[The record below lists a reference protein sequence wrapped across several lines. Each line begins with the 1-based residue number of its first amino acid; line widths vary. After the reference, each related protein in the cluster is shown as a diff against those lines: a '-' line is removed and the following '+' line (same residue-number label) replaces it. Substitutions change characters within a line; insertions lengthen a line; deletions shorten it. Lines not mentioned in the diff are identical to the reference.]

1 MILRLLWI
9 SKLPSTH
16 ASVPTSHT
24 LPFLYAK
31 LNTSN
36 YLVSQRPKGLIP
48 RLLKYGEDKWYGL
61 SQFPSR
67 SIKGRIYQVGCRLV
81 DRIPMQERMLW
92 RVYGYCSIGSAK
104 LEPPVPQIEYSPSE
118 DAQLIN
124 SQVKLGLEKWAA
136 EHSKWRLIHGITI
149 IPAVLL
155 SVLPF
160 VKLWLAWEI
169 FRTVTHHRAYLA
181 TSWLRKGLARRNLL
195 TPNSQLLENQD
206 NLADVDTELPSIIR
220 KL

>member
-9 SKLPSTH
+9 SRLPSSH
-16 ASVPTSHT
+16 ASAPSHHA

-36 YLVSQRPKGLIP
+36 HLMAQKPKGLVP
-48 RLLKYGEDKWYGL
+48 RLLKYGEDKWHGL
-61 SQFPSR
+61 SQYPSR

-81 DRIPMQERMLW
+81 ERIPMQERMLW
-92 RVYGYCSIGSAK
+92 RVYGYCSMGTSK

-118 DAQLIN
+118 DGKQVTTQLRHNID
-124 SQVKLGLEKWAA
+124 KWVA
-136 EHSKWRLIHGITI
+136 EHAKWRLIHGITI

-160 VKLWLAWEI
+160 VKLWLAWEV
-169 FRTVTHHRAYLA
+169 FRTVTHQRAYLA
-181 TSWLRKGLARRNLL
+181 ALWLQKGFTRKNLL
-195 TPNSQLLENQD
+195 APNTELLENQD
-206 NLADVDTELPSIIR
+206 NLADIDSELPSIIR